1 MRIISGKHKGRNIA
15 APRGLEIRPTSD
27 RVREA
32 VFNSLEHSNWEKGGL
47 SVFKETRVLDAFCGT
62 GACGLEA
69 LSRGAGHVTFIDN
82 NNAAV
87 SQCKHNI
94 RSLKEEGRTEILKAD
109 CLSPPRPIEP
119 NALVFIDP
127 PYGRNLAG
135 TTLRKLLERG
145 WIMKNAIC
153 VIETGTN
160 ERVDISNEFALL
172 DDRKYGV
179 SRIRIFSC
187 TIGN

>member
-32 VFNSLEHSNWEKGGL
+32 VFNILEHSNWEKGGL

-94 RSLKEEGRTEILKAD
+94 RSLKEEGPHPDIKSRLLEPPPNRTKRP
-109 CLSPPRPIEP
+109 CLHRST
-119 NALVFIDP
+119 VW
-127 PYGRNLAG
+127 RNLAG
-135 TTLRKLLERG
+135 TALRKLLERG

-160 ERVDISNEFALL
+160 ERVDISHEFAA
-172 DDRKYGV
+172 R
-179 SRIRIFSC
+179 
-187 TIGN
+187 